1 MTHWAH
7 LSFEL
12 GVHVCEDE
20 SRNLH
25 QRDNE
30 GAFGQSTQMV
40 ANGTNDR
47 GEDGGRW
54 QLGLIPSDRNREQE
68 VEAQI

>member
-1 MTHWAH
+1 M
-7 LSFEL
+7 
-12 GVHVCEDE
+12 HVCEDE